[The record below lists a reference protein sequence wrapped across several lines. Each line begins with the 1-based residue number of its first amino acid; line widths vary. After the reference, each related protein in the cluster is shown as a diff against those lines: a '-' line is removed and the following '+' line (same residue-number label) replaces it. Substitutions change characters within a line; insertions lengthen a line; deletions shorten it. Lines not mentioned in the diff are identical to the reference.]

1 MSNIVDYHPSLA
13 EPSGGEKFLDGC
25 WYSLRRFRKN
35 RLQRLEKMEHFLL
48 LIRAHRGLRWHALAL
63 FSQFSSQ
70 LSLTSLSCR
79 SNKLFLQRPME
90 HYNLWLV
97 NTLLICFIVNYVISK
112 TDTSSIKRSDYYDYS
127 WSNPPPRPPFFHSWR
142 NEYHGRKMWSFDR
155 PEPPRSPF
163 HPEELPIG
171 LRSPFQGFRESIYE
185 KVIVPHLRGNSSP
198 SREKN
203 LKNFDRNVL
212 FRHEVEKSNLYKP
225 RKYYAESL
233 LASEKDYRHEM
244 EEPNAKSYSF
254 EKPFHRGT
262 GSLPLSDTKKPR
274 SYSEFIFH
282 PY

>member
-1 MSNIVDYHPSLA
+1 LISLI
-13 EPSGGEKFLDGC
+13 F
-25 WYSLRRFRKN
+25 F
-35 RLQRLEKMEHFLL
+35 
-48 LIRAHRGLRWHALAL
+48 
-63 FSQFSSQ
+63 
-70 LSLTSLSCR
+70 
-79 SNKLFLQRPME
+79 FLQ
-90 HYNLWLV
+90 
-97 NTLLICFIVNYVISK
+97 
-112 TDTSSIKRSDYYDYS
+112 
-127 WSNPPPRPPFFHSWR
+127 
-142 NEYHGRKMWSFDR
+142 G
-155 PEPPRSPF
+155 
-163 HPEELPIG
+163 
-171 LRSPFQGFRESIYE
+171 ESIYE

-244 EEPNAKSYSF
+244 EEPNAKSYGF